1 MNGTLSLAMVLLTT
15 VLLSAHPTSCMPT
28 HAPQMYP
35 DFIHTSNMPQAQEGF
50 LNEPLAENEE
60 LGAAENEELGAII
73 QQALDIYRNRE
84 TPIMQADFGGFA
96 NGGTFGLNALTDE
109 LQNILNSQPSTSTS
123 PESVAEVQL
132 WRRWRNRLRN
142 FIRRVAQFF
151 LNRQNPRGT
160 SSIQTDLGGPA
171 EGGADLD
178 ALTNELLQN
187 ILNSQLSTSSPT
199 ESVAEIQLRRYWPS
213 IRNFLHN
220 IISPRGTPCQQ
231 PDNNAL
237 AENLEDVL
245 TGQIL
250 TGERQEGQG

>member
-1 MNGTLSLAMVLLTT
+1 
-15 VLLSAHPTSCMPT
+15 
-28 HAPQMYP
+28 
-35 DFIHTSNMPQAQEGF
+35 MPQAQEAF

-60 LGAAENEELGAII
+60 LGTII

-109 LQNILNSQPSTSTS
+109 LQNILNSQPSTST
-123 PESVAEVQL
+123 PVAEAQF
-132 WRRWRNRLRN
+132 RRRLRNRLRN
-142 FIRRVAQFF
+142 FIRRVVLFF
-151 LNRQNPRGT
+151 LNRQTPHGT
-160 SSIQTDLGGPA
+160 SSIQADLGGPA
-171 EGGADLD
+171 EGGPDLD
-178 ALTNELLQN
+178 ALTDELLQN
-187 ILNSQLSTSSPT
+187 ILNSQPSISSPT
-199 ESVAEIQLRRYWPS
+199 EPVAEIQLRRYWPS

-245 TGQIL
+245 NGQIL